1 MKGERLAGV
10 QRALEYLT
18 GTQNSGTLGRM
29 ARFQSRERV
38 ILVRFSDEIAAPVRI
53 DFTADGD
60 HAPETSA
67 IHDFDAGLRAHGG
80 TAIFSAL
87 ARAFA
92 IADDEHAGD
101 PDRLVTIVLLTDG
114 ENHDGISF
122 STLVDRMQGR
132 SMPRTFPILFGEAKS
147 EELER
152 VAEMTGGRVF
162 DGRSG
167 ALTNVFR
174 EIRGYQ

>member
-1 MKGERLAGV
+1 L
-10 QRALEYLT
+10 
-18 GTQNSGTLGRM
+18 

-38 ILVRFSDEIAAPVRI
+38 ILVRFSEEVAPPVRI
-53 DFTADGD
+53 DFGAEGD
-60 HAPETSA
+60 HSQEARA
-67 IHDFDAGLRAHGG
+67 IHDFDAGLSAHGG

-92 IADDEHAGD
+92 IADEERVRD
-101 PDRLVTIVLLTDG
+101 PDRLVIIVLLTDG
-114 ENHDGISF
+114 ESRDGISF
-122 STLVDRMQGR
+122 STLADRIQGR
-132 SMPRTFPILFGEAKS
+132 AAPRTFPILFGEAKS
-147 EELER
+147 DELER
-152 VAEMTGGRVF
+152 VAQMTGGRVF